1 MCFSVE
7 NGGKGGVFHEVN
19 AAGALMKFAYDTM
32 WGVSALVPFFLF
44 FFDGLLMDLLCAG
57 VHFSFFA
64 RALGDDN
71 GKIPFL
77 FSFPLLF
84 SYSSLPIP
92 AFVLFPCIMSLS
104 SSCMGMG
111 LLK

>member
-44 FFDGLLMDLLCAG
+44 FFDGLLMDLLCALA
-57 VHFSFFA
+57 FTFPFLLELWEMIMEKFLFFSLFPSFF
-64 RALGDDN
+64 L
-71 GKIPFL
+71 IPPSPFL
-77 FSFPLLF
+77 LLF
-84 SYSSLPIP
+84 CSL
-92 AFVLFPCIMSLS
+92 A
-104 SSCMGMG
+104 
-111 LLK
+111 

>member
-44 FFDGLLMDLLCAG
+44 F
-57 VHFSFFA
+57 
-64 RALGDDN
+64 
-71 GKIPFL
+71 
-77 FSFPLLF
+77 
-84 SYSSLPIP
+84 
-92 AFVLFPCIMSLS
+92 
-104 SSCMGMG
+104 
-111 LLK
+111 